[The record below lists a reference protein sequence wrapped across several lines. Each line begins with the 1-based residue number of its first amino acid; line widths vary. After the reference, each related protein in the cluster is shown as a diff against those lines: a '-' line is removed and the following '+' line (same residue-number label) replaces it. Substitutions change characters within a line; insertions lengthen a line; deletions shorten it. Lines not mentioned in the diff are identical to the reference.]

1 MSSVG
6 KIHLPSTVSSPSV
19 AANDADEDNDEIED
33 ALTPEF
39 RGLLATV
46 TREEVDKFPT
56 RCPHAET
63 SERMI
68 KVCIVF
74 NITLHSITHLL
85 CIP

>member
-6 KIHLPSTVSSPSV
+6 KIHLPSIVSSPSV
-19 AANDADEDNDEIED
+19 ATTDVDGDNDEIED

-39 RGLLATV
+39 QTLLATV
-46 TREEVDKFPT
+46 TREEVDKFMT

-74 NITLHSITHLL
+74 NINKLFTV
-85 CIP
+85 